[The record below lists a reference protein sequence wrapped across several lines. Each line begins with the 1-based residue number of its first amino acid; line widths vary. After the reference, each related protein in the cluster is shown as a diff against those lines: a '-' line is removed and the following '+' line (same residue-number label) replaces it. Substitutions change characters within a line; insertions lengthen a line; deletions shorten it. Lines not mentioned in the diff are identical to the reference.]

1 MKSLEAKELEIERL
15 KRQVSKQQKEIE
27 QIRLEQRKQPLQG
40 VTRQA
45 PARSG
50 RRATE
55 LAQF

>member
-55 LAQF
+55 LA